1 MKMSKTRLYIDKKL
15 SSKIMIYV
23 KNKQHHFLKNVLR
36 INIQDNILV
45 FDGLTGE
52 WLSKVISINR
62 DNIILQV
69 ISKTKEIKSE
79 TDIWLIFAPIKS
91 FRMNIT
97 IQKATEL
104 GVTSFIPCITKHT
117 NQLKINIRNLKMNI
131 IEATEQSERLSLP
144 SIDEPTTIEKIV
156 ENFPKDRCLIFCNEN
171 YQNLPMIYDALLEK
185 VEHYKKWAI
194 LIGPEGGFSKEER
207 QKILSLQSSI
217 SVSLGERIL
226 RSDTATTAAIF
237 SLQSLVENKK

>member
-1 MKMSKTRLYIDKKL
+1 MSKTRLYVEKKL
-15 SSKIMIYV
+15 SANMLIYI

-36 INIQDNILV
+36 IKIQDNILI

-62 DNIILQV
+62 DNVVLQV
-69 ISKTKEIKSE
+69 LKKTREIKSE
-79 TDIWLIFAPIKS
+79 TDLWLIFAPIKL

-104 GVTSFIPCITKHT
+104 GISRFMPCITQNT
-117 NQLKINIRNLKMNI
+117 NQPKINIRNLKMNI
-131 IEATEQSERLSLP
+131 IEASEQSERLSLP
-144 SIDEPTTIEKIV
+144 LIDNPTKLETLV

-171 YQNLPMIYDALLEK
+171 HENLPMIYEALSNK
-185 VEHYKKWAI
+185 ITQYKKWAVI
-194 LIGPEGGFSKEER
+194 IGPEGGFSDEEIE
-207 QKILSLQSSI
+207 KITSLPSTI
-217 SVSLGERIL
+217 SVSLGGRIL

>member
-1 MKMSKTRLYIDKKL
+1 MSKTRLYVEKKL
-15 SSKIMIYV
+15 SANMLIYI

-36 INIQDNILV
+36 IKIQDNILI

-62 DNIILQV
+62 DNVVLQV
-69 ISKTKEIKSE
+69 LKKTREIKSE
-79 TDIWLIFAPIKS
+79 TDVWLIFAPIKL

-104 GVTSFIPCITKHT
+104 GISRFIPCITQNT
-117 NQLKINIRNLKMNI
+117 NQPKINIRNLKMNI
-131 IEATEQSERLSLP
+131 IEASEQSERLSLP
-144 SIDEPTTIEKIV
+144 LIDSPTKLETLV

-171 YQNLPMIYDALLEK
+171 HENLPMIYEALSNK
-185 VEHYKKWAI
+185 ITQYKKWAVI
-194 LIGPEGGFSKEER
+194 IGPEGGFSDEEIE
-207 QKILSLQSSI
+207 KITSLPSTI
-217 SVSLGERIL
+217 SVSLGGRIL

>member
-1 MKMSKTRLYIDKKL
+1 MSKTRLYVEKKL
-15 SSKIMIYV
+15 SSNIMIYI

-36 INIQDNILV
+36 IKIQDNILI

-62 DNIILQV
+62 DNVVLQV
-69 ISKTKEIKSE
+69 LKKTREIKSE
-79 TDIWLIFAPIKS
+79 TDVWLIFAPIKL

-104 GVTSFIPCITKHT
+104 GISRFIPCITQNT
-117 NQLKINIRNLKMNI
+117 NQPKINIRNLKMNI
-131 IEATEQSERLSLP
+131 IEASEQSERLSLP
-144 SIDEPTTIEKIV
+144 LIDNPTKLETLV

-171 YQNLPMIYDALLEK
+171 HENLPMIYEALSNK
-185 VEHYKKWAI
+185 ITQYKKWAVI
-194 LIGPEGGFSKEER
+194 IGPEGGFSDEEIE
-207 QKILSLQSSI
+207 KITSLPSTI
-217 SVSLGERIL
+217 SVSLGGRIL

>member
-1 MKMSKTRLYIDKKL
+1 MKMSKTRLYVEKKL
-15 SSKIMIYV
+15 SANMLIYI

-36 INIQDNILV
+36 IKIQDNILI

-62 DNIILQV
+62 DNVVLQV
-69 ISKTKEIKSE
+69 LKKTREIKSE
-79 TDIWLIFAPIKS
+79 TDVWLIFAPIKL

-104 GVTSFIPCITKHT
+104 GISRFIPCITQNT
-117 NQLKINIRNLKMNI
+117 NQPKINIRNLKMNI
-131 IEATEQSERLSLP
+131 IEASEQSERLSLP
-144 SIDEPTTIEKIV
+144 LIDSPTKLETLV

-171 YQNLPMIYDALLEK
+171 HENLPMIYEALSNK
-185 VEHYKKWAI
+185 ITQYKKWAVI
-194 LIGPEGGFSKEER
+194 IGPEGGFSDEEIK
-207 QKILSLQSSI
+207 KITSLPSTI
-217 SVSLGERIL
+217 SVSLGGRIL

>member
-1 MKMSKTRLYIDKKL
+1 MSKTRLYVEKKL
-15 SSKIMIYV
+15 SANMLIYI

-36 INIQDNILV
+36 IKIQDNILI

-62 DNIILQV
+62 DNVVLQV
-69 ISKTKEIKSE
+69 LKKTREIKSE
-79 TDIWLIFAPIKS
+79 TDLWLIFAPIKL

-104 GVTSFIPCITKHT
+104 GISRFIPCITQNT
-117 NQLKINIRNLKMNI
+117 NQPKINIRNLKMNI
-131 IEATEQSERLSLP
+131 IEASEQSERLSLP
-144 SIDEPTTIEKIV
+144 LIDNPTKLETLV

-171 YQNLPMIYDALLEK
+171 HENLPMIYEALSNK
-185 VEHYKKWAI
+185 ISQYKKWAVI
-194 LIGPEGGFSKEER
+194 IGPEGGFSDEEIE
-207 QKILSLQSSI
+207 KITSLPSTI
-217 SVSLGERIL
+217 SVSLGGRIL

-237 SLQSLVENKK
+237 SLQSLLESKK

>member
-1 MKMSKTRLYIDKKL
+1 MKMSKTRLYVEKKL
-15 SSKIMIYV
+15 SANMLIYI

-36 INIQDNILV
+36 IKIQDNILI

-62 DNIILQV
+62 DNVVLQV
-69 ISKTKEIKSE
+69 LKKTREIKSE
-79 TDIWLIFAPIKS
+79 TDVWLIFAPIKL

-104 GVTSFIPCITKHT
+104 GISRFIPCITQNT
-117 NQLKINIRNLKMNI
+117 NQPKINIRNLKMNI
-131 IEATEQSERLSLP
+131 IEASEQSERLSLP
-144 SIDEPTTIEKIV
+144 LIDNPTKLETLV

-171 YQNLPMIYDALLEK
+171 HENLPMIYEALSNK
-185 VEHYKKWAI
+185 ITQYKKWAVI
-194 LIGPEGGFSKEER
+194 IGPEGGFSDEEIE
-207 QKILSLQSSI
+207 KITSLPSTI

>member
-1 MKMSKTRLYIDKKL
+1 MKMSKTRLYVEKKL
-15 SSKIMIYV
+15 SANIMIYI

-36 INIQDNILV
+36 IKIQDNILI

-62 DNIILQV
+62 DNVVLQV
-69 ISKTKEIKSE
+69 LKKTREIKSE
-79 TDIWLIFAPIKS
+79 TDVWLIFAPIKL

-104 GVTSFIPCITKHT
+104 GISRFIPCITQNT
-117 NQLKINIRNLKMNI
+117 NQPKINIRNLKMNI
-131 IEATEQSERLSLP
+131 IEASEQSERLSLP
-144 SIDEPTTIEKIV
+144 LIDNPTKLETLV

-171 YQNLPMIYDALLEK
+171 HENLPMIYEALSNK
-185 VEHYKKWAI
+185 ITQYKKWAVI
-194 LIGPEGGFSKEER
+194 IGPEGGFSDEEIE
-207 QKILSLQSSI
+207 KITSLPSTI
-217 SVSLGERIL
+217 SVSLGGRIL

>member
-1 MKMSKTRLYIDKKL
+1 MKMSKTRLYVEKKL
-15 SSKIMIYV
+15 SANMLIYI

-36 INIQDNILV
+36 IKIQDNILI

-62 DNIILQV
+62 DNVVLQV
-69 ISKTKEIKSE
+69 LKKTREIKSE
-79 TDIWLIFAPIKS
+79 TDLWLIFAPIKL

-104 GVTSFIPCITKHT
+104 GISRFIPCITQNT
-117 NQLKINIRNLKMNI
+117 NQPKINIRNLKMNI
-131 IEATEQSERLSLP
+131 IEASEQSERLSLP
-144 SIDEPTTIEKIV
+144 LIDSPTKLETLV

-171 YQNLPMIYDALLEK
+171 HKNLPMIYEALSNK
-185 VEHYKKWAI
+185 ITQYKKWAVI
-194 LIGPEGGFSKEER
+194 IGPEGGFSDEEIE
-207 QKILSLQSSI
+207 KITSLPSTI
-217 SVSLGERIL
+217 SVSLGGRIL

>member
-1 MKMSKTRLYIDKKL
+1 MKMSKTRLYVEKKL
-15 SSKIMIYV
+15 SANMLIYI

-36 INIQDNILV
+36 IKIQDNILI

-62 DNIILQV
+62 DNVVLQV
-69 ISKTKEIKSE
+69 LKKTREIKSE
-79 TDIWLIFAPIKS
+79 TDLWLIFAPIKL

-104 GVTSFIPCITKHT
+104 GISRFIPCITQNT
-117 NQLKINIRNLKMNI
+117 NQPKINIRNLKMNI
-131 IEATEQSERLSLP
+131 IEASEQSERLSLP
-144 SIDEPTTIEKIV
+144 LIDNPTKLETLV

-171 YQNLPMIYDALLEK
+171 HENLPMIYEALSNK
-185 VEHYKKWAI
+185 ITQYKKWAVI
-194 LIGPEGGFSKEER
+194 IGPEGGFSDEEIE
-207 QKILSLQSSI
+207 KITSLPSTI
-217 SVSLGERIL
+217 SVSLGGRIL

>member
-1 MKMSKTRLYIDKKL
+1 MKMSKTRLYVEKKL
-15 SSKIMIYV
+15 SANMLIYI

-36 INIQDNILV
+36 IKIQDNILI

-62 DNIILQV
+62 DNVVLQV
-69 ISKTKEIKSE
+69 LKKTREIKSE
-79 TDIWLIFAPIKS
+79 TDVWLIFAPIKL

-104 GVTSFIPCITKHT
+104 GISRFIPCITQNT
-117 NQLKINIRNLKMNI
+117 NQPKINIRNLKMNI
-131 IEATEQSERLSLP
+131 IEASEQSERLSLP
-144 SIDEPTTIEKIV
+144 LIDSPTKLETLV

-171 YQNLPMIYDALLEK
+171 HENLPMIYEALSNK
-185 VEHYKKWAI
+185 ITQYKKWAVI
-194 LIGPEGGFSKEER
+194 IGPEGGFSDEEIE
-207 QKILSLQSSI
+207 KITSLPSTI
-217 SVSLGERIL
+217 SVSLGGRIL

>member
-1 MKMSKTRLYIDKKL
+1 MKMSKTRLYVEKKL
-15 SSKIMIYV
+15 SSNIMIYI

-36 INIQDNILV
+36 ISIQDNILI

-62 DNIILQV
+62 DNVVLQV
-69 ISKTKEIKSE
+69 LEKTREIKSE
-79 TDIWLIFAPIKS
+79 TDIWLLFAPIKS
-91 FRMNIT
+91 LRMNIT

-104 GVTSFIPCITKHT
+104 GISRFVPCITQNT
-117 NQLKINIRNLKMNI
+117 NQPKINIRNLKMNI
-131 IEATEQSERLSLP
+131 IEASEQSQRLSLP
-144 SIDEPTTIEKIV
+144 SMDEPIKIDEII

-171 YQNLPMIYDALLEK
+171 HENLPLIYEALSK
-185 VEHYKKWAI
+185 KIDHYKKWAI
-194 LIGPEGGFSKEER
+194 LIGPEGGFSKDEAE
-207 QKILSLQSSI
+207 KIVSLDSTI

-237 SLQSLVENKK
+237 SLQSIVENKK

>member
-1 MKMSKTRLYIDKKL
+1 MKMSKTRLYIEKEL
-15 SSKIMIYV
+15 SLNLMIYI

-36 INIQDNILV
+36 IKIQDNILI

-62 DNIILQV
+62 DNVVLQV
-69 ISKTKEIKSE
+69 LNKTREIKSE
-79 TDIWLIFAPIKS
+79 TDVWLIFAPIKL

-104 GVTSFIPCITKHT
+104 GISRFIPCITQNT
-117 NQLKINIRNLKMNI
+117 NQPKINIRNLKMNI
-131 IEATEQSERLSLP
+131 IEASEQSERLSLP
-144 SIDEPTTIEKIV
+144 LIDSPTKLETLV

-171 YQNLPMIYDALLEK
+171 HENLPMIYEALSNK
-185 VEHYKKWAI
+185 ITQYKKWAVI
-194 LIGPEGGFSKEER
+194 IGPEGGFSDEEIE
-207 QKILSLQSSI
+207 KITSLPSTI
-217 SVSLGERIL
+217 SVSLGGRIL

>member
-1 MKMSKTRLYIDKKL
+1 MSKTRLYVEKKL
-15 SSKIMIYV
+15 SANMLIYI

-36 INIQDNILV
+36 IKIQDNILI

-62 DNIILQV
+62 DNVVLQV
-69 ISKTKEIKSE
+69 LKKTREIKSE
-79 TDIWLIFAPIKS
+79 TDLWLIFAPIKL

-104 GVTSFIPCITKHT
+104 GISRFIPCITQNT
-117 NQLKINIRNLKMNI
+117 NQPKINIRNLKMNI
-131 IEATEQSERLSLP
+131 IEASEQSERLSLP
-144 SIDEPTTIEKIV
+144 LIDSPTKLETLV

-171 YQNLPMIYDALLEK
+171 HENLPMIYEALSNK
-185 VEHYKKWAI
+185 ITQYKKWAVI
-194 LIGPEGGFSKEER
+194 IGPEGGFSDEEIE
-207 QKILSLQSSI
+207 KITSLPSTI
-217 SVSLGERIL
+217 SVSLGGRIL